1 MFTFPS
7 YHVISVKV
15 GLQLN
20 KTVCKTEF
28 IVNLTRNDS
37 QKRQKRPKR
46 HILALCSP
54 QDARGASVGGFSDR
68 QQAMFGI
75 SKCIYLQTMYKLH
88 SLEISCL

>member
-1 MFTFPS
+1 MDFHTTE
-7 YHVISVKV
+7 IV
-15 GLQLN
+15 GLGLELN

-28 IVNLTRNDS
+28 IVNLRRNDS

-46 HILALCSP
+46 HILALRFP
-54 QDARGASVGGFSDR
+54 LGARGASVGGFIDR

-88 SLEISCL
+88 SLEISSL

>member
-28 IVNLTRNDS
+28 IINLTQNDS
-37 QKRQKRPKR
+37 QKCLKR
-46 HILALCSP
+46 HILALCFP
-54 QDARGASVGGFSDR
+54 LGMRGASMGGFSDK

-88 SLEISCL
+88 SLEISSL